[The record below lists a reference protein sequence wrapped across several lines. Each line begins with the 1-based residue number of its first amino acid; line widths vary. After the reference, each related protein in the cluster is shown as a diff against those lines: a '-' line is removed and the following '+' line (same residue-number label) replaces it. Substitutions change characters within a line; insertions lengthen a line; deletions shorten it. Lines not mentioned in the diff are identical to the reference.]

1 MGIGGQGRKMA
12 RYLELLLWRIGSGM
26 SPPSVTFV
34 MVVVLVLL
42 CFVWG
47 VGSCYVAQVDLE
59 LCDSGLSSLP
69 ASSLVLGLQAQAPHS
84 DESSHGYDALC
95 FPGALP
101 MFVLVLLLIPQ
112 ISHLQ
117 CHFASLLPLP

>member
-59 LCDSGLSSLP
+59 LCGSGLSSLP
-69 ASSLVLGLQAQAPHS
+69 ASSLVLGLHK
-84 DESSHGYDALC
+84 HHT
-95 FPGALP
+95 P
-101 MFVLVLLLIPQ
+101 MNHPMDMMLSVFLGL
-112 ISHLQ
+112 
-117 CHFASLLPLP
+117 